1 MINLKKI
8 NILFVD
14 LSIICISILCIA
26 IQMRTNCT
34 KWLILRKNINI
45 LNTTSSE
52 QKIIENLQQK
62 VMQLTRE
69 NNNLRD
75 YKNIYQSIQKKTTIK
90 AIAKINYLN
99 KSNNGFY
106 FLVTTNKNVNINDLA
121 VDSEW
126 NLIGRVVQTSKNDAK
141 IQLLLD
147 RHSNIPVVSGESNG
161 IIFGTG
167 EKNCMVEYQNL
178 SPKQPNDGDTVL
190 TSGDEGLTLKG
201 ITIGILKISN
211 GRYCVDGAFKK
222 DYDNLAI
229 I

>member
-1 MINLKKI
+1 
-8 NILFVD
+8 
-14 LSIICISILCIA
+14 
-26 IQMRTNCT
+26 
-34 KWLILRKNINI
+34 
-45 LNTTSSE
+45 
-52 QKIIENLQQK
+52 
-62 VMQLTRE
+62 MQLTRE